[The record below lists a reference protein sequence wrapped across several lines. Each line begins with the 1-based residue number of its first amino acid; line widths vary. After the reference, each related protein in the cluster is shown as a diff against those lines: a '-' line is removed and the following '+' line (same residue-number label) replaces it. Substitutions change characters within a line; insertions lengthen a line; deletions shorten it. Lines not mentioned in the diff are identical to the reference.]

1 MWYSIESTFFFYLI
15 FKSTGAFG
23 GNPCLMSAIQIL
35 AARFARVHE
44 LVYHTFDNRGTAAFD
59 EAKILLEEEL
69 DPTMP
74 TYSLAMEYLQ
84 GKHFKWG
91 VSDGN

>member
-1 MWYSIESTFFFYLI
+1 M
-15 FKSTGAFG
+15 A
-23 GNPCLMSAIQIL
+23 MVQIL
-35 AARFARVHE
+35 AARFARIHE
-44 LVYHTFDNRGTAAFD
+44 LVYHTFDNRGTSAFD
-59 EAKILLEEEL
+59 EAKLLLEEEL

-74 TYSLAMEYLQ
+74 TYTLAMDYLN